1 MKVSENTT
9 PVPTGPASSEA
20 TPNHTPGWP
29 ARTEPIAPWW
39 HTALLVAVIVGIS
52 ALSSMQS
59 KTAAFGS
66 SHIRRYVFTI
76 AWEWILA
83 LLAWWGLRM
92 RRTPLREILGL
103 RRAGMNEVARDFGI
117 ALLFWIIVVTV
128 LAALATLLRLV
139 HLMQPEKAVI
149 AIAPQTVAQLFVWL
163 ALCATAGIVE
173 EFVFRGYMLQQFASL
188 RGNSG
193 IRGKLWIGIA
203 ASSLLF
209 GAAHGYEGIG
219 GMIVITAYG
228 AMFCLLAVHR
238 RSLRA
243 GMIAHA
249 WHDSIAGIVLAIAK
263 HAHLL

>member
-1 MKVSENTT
+1 MHTLYTGCELMKVSENTAGA
-9 PVPTGPASSEA
+9 PTEP
-20 TPNHTPGWP
+20 TPNHTPDWP
-29 ARTEPIAPWW
+29 ARTQPVAPWW

-52 ALSSMQS
+52 ALSSPQS

-66 SHIRRYVFTI
+66 SHIRRYAFTI

-103 RRAGMNEVARDFGI
+103 RRSGMNEWGRDFGI
-117 ALLFWIIVVTV
+117 ALLFWIIVMTV
-128 LAALATLLRLV
+128 LGVLATLLRLV
-139 HLMQPEKAVI
+139 HLMQPQKAVI
-149 AIAPQTVAQLFVWL
+149 AIAPQTAAQLVVWL

-188 RGNSG
+188 RG
-193 IRGKLWIGIA
+193 KLWIGIA

-209 GAAHGYEGIG
+209 GAAHGYEGVG

-228 AMFCLLAVHR
+228 AMFCLLAMNR